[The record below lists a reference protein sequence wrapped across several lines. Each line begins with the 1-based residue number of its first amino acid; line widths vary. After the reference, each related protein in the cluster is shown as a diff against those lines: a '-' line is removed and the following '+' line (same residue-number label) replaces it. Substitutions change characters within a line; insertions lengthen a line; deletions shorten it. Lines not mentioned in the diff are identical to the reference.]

1 QPEPEPPSP
10 SDATAECVL
19 RDAVLRT
26 APRDEGRP
34 RWHHRNR
41 LILRS
46 ARRARLEGRTTFL
59 QPHPSCARSRGA
71 AAMREGGLLAG
82 DEFEE
87 RRPAALIDPPR
98 AQDRAGDLARLRH
111 PLAPA
116 TEILRQIGV
125 VAAEIARPVLLVR
138 QRHRMRLD

>member
-1 QPEPEPPSP
+1 
-10 SDATAECVL
+10 
-19 RDAVLRT
+19 
-26 APRDEGRP
+26 
-34 RWHHRNR
+34 RNR

-46 ARRARLEGRTTFL
+46 ARRARLEGRMTFL

-116 TEILRQIGV
+116 AELLREVRAI
-125 VAAEIARPVLLVR
+125 AARIARPGLPLR
-138 QRHRMRLD
+138 QRHR